1 MLEVLPIQAKI
12 EQEAI
17 CARCGIEYDA
27 DCMAYR
33 ATIDGVL
40 TGICQFSMSDRGG
53 VIRDLAT
60 VQGQAL
66 NDRDRIES
74 LFVLGRATLNFI
86 DLCGVHRAFFD
97 DAAFLR
103 DNQGLGPLHR
113 LYAGSGRPLGHG
125 SDRFLPRTLQ
135 AWIIRSLSTGKKLC
149 AGIPGA

>member
-17 CARCGIEYDA
+17 CARCGVEYDA

-40 TGICQFSMSDRGG
+40 TGICQFRMSDRGG

-74 LFVLGRATLNFI
+74 LFVLGRATLNFMI
-86 DLCGVHRAFFD
+86 CAACIAPSLTMRRFSGTIKDLSA
-97 DAAFLR
+97 
-103 DNQGLGPLHR
+103 P
-113 LYAGSGRPLGHG
+113 
-125 SDRFLPRTLQ
+125 
-135 AWIIRSLSTGKKLC
+135 
-149 AGIPGA
+149 